1 MAPATN
7 LKTNP
12 KANKPKGRKPTNP
25 KMKYYSSPE
34 EQAALKEFHDCYA
47 EFSKLDNNNKVRSQL
62 MDVPKAKVEN
72 PLPPGAKG
80 LAASRWAI
88 PQHQPAADDTSKP
101 AVDIPLPPV
110 SKGLATSRWA
120 TAPKSEEKK
129 AVNGNS
135 NMKKNRRLRETAEE
149 RKVVEEFRVFYAE
162 ADNEIEKSFFQ
173 SADHD
178 TPRAKM
184 ENPLPPGA
192 KGLAASRWAI
202 PQYQPAADDTS
213 KPAVDIPLPPISKGL
228 ATSRWATAPKSEE
241 KKAVNGNSN
250 MKKNRRLR
258 ETAEERKVVE
268 EFRVFYAEADNESEK
283 SFFQSADHET
293 PRAKMENP
301 LPPGA
306 KGLASSRW
314 ATAPKK

>member
-12 KANKPKGRKPTNP
+12 KDNKPKGRKPTNP
-25 KMKYYSSPE
+25 RMKYYSSPE

-72 PLPPGAKG
+72 PLPPGTKG

-101 AVDIPLPPV
+101 AVEIPLPPV

-149 RKVVEEFRVFYAE
+149 RKVIEEFRVFYAE
-162 ADNEIEKSFFQ
+162 ADNESGKSFFQ

-192 KGLAASRWAI
+192 KGLA
-202 PQYQPAADDTS
+202 
-213 KPAVDIPLPPISKGL
+213 
-228 ATSRWATAPKSEE
+228 
-241 KKAVNGNSN
+241 
-250 MKKNRRLR
+250 
-258 ETAEERKVVE
+258 
-268 EFRVFYAEADNESEK
+268 
-283 SFFQSADHET
+283 
-293 PRAKMENP
+293 
-301 LPPGA
+301 
-306 KGLASSRW
+306 SSRW
-314 ATAPKK
+314 ATAPKKHAKSMFVARHFHLSTKSTPRFYISYANKGKGKATQRKKYNATLEEDAAVKAFFAESPKSKEKKVQEQSYQAADHDTTRAKMENPLPAENLGLAGWRSLAGVSSRRT